1 LDRQILC
8 HSWTGDLLNSL
19 LNCKER
25 LINAKC
31 IGHIFSVDFTRI
43 NCMKSLL
50 SLLLLSLLS
59 SLVYAFEA
67 SLVTQGSWQQ
77 GAVIQGRVAPTTQ
90 VLFLDRDV
98 QVTARG
104 LFVIGLGRD
113 APAQM
118 VINTVDATGK
128 KQAHYFDVLQRD
140 YRIQKVEG
148 VPKKTVN
155 PTPKQ
160 VKRSRKEAALT
171 WKARQLNSSRED
183 FLMTFQWPILGPITG
198 VYGSQR
204 YYNGEARRPH
214 YGVDVAAP
222 KGAQV
227 VAPAAGVVTLV
238 HSNMFF
244 SGGTLIVDHGHGLS
258 STFIHLSKILVA
270 EGEVLQQGQPIA
282 EVGSTGR
289 ATGPHL
295 DWRMNWFNQRLD
307 PQLLVGAMPQ
317 PMPSDSQ

>member
-1 LDRQILC
+1 
-8 HSWTGDLLNSL
+8 
-19 LNCKER
+19 
-25 LINAKC
+25 
-31 IGHIFSVDFTRI
+31 
-43 NCMKSLL
+43 MKSLL

-160 VKRSRKEAALT
+160 VKRSRKEAALA

-307 PQLLVGAMPQ
+307 PQLLVGDMPKS
-317 PMPSDSQ
+317 MPSDSQ